1 MMAVRQ
7 KGRPRMATEK
17 LQITEI
23 SGLNVYFVVVR
34 LSDAYVLDFSDNT
47 FKALGSA
54 TTPYVS
60 ASASTVAAGYGNSRY
75 SATIDLAYLSN
86 ALAPVDCVAVAYLRA
101 GGSPNLTTD
110 AALGE
115 IPLEQIRFA
124 LKNPDIDWKFTP
136 VFKRELDT
144 VDFDCIVLANGTPI
158 SFNGTGV
165 LTVRDAA
172 GSLLFAA
179 LSSSTI
185 TDSGDSLKHLKFTKT
200 TPGFT
205 GDRYYSARLV
215 LTEGSATFTIQDTFR
230 MLA

>member
-1 MMAVRQ
+1 
-7 KGRPRMATEK
+7 MATEL
-17 LQITEI
+17 LQIKEI
-23 SGLNVYFVVVR
+23 SGLNVYFVVLR
-34 LSDAYVLDFSDNT
+34 PSDGYVLDFSDNT

-54 TTPYVS
+54 TTPYTN
-60 ASASTVAAGYGNSRY
+60 ATASTTGAGYGNSYYR
-75 SATIDLAYLSN
+75 ATIDLQYLSST
-86 ALAPVDCVAVAYLRA
+86 LAAVDCVAVAYLRA
-101 GGSPNLTTD
+101 GASPNLSTD
-110 AALGE
+110 HTLVE
-115 IPLEQIRFA
+115 IPLEQIRFS
-124 LKNPDIDWKFTP
+124 LKKPSLDWKFTP
-136 VFKRELDT
+136 IFKRELDT
-144 VDFDCIVLANGTPI
+144 ADFDCILLANGNPI

-165 LTVRDAA
+165 LTIRDAA
-172 GSLLFAA
+172 GSLLFTA